1 MDFLRKEL
9 CINLIVASNNF
20 QVKMNLVNIRD
31 VLTSFSPALDYLAL
45 STGDGRIKVSS
56 VFFFCS
62 LMLKSTH
69 LSSFKTG
76 LTR

>member
-69 LSSFKTG
+69 LVVLK
-76 LTR
+76 LA